1 MFKKIL
7 IANRGE
13 IAVRIIRACK
23 EWGISTVAVH
33 SNVDKNSMHVRLAD
47 ESVCIGSHQPTSSY
61 LNIPAIMSAIELT
74 NADPARLVREKRNQL
89 LAESDWTQTRDNV
102 RLNDSTWQLYRQ
114 ELRDITKSASFN
126 PKLNTNGTLD
136 ESSVTW
142 PLKPA
147 T

>member
-1 MFKKIL
+1 MITLMDAILALRPGAECSIQGNDYDRIEWLDKSQTKPTEEEVNAKI
-7 IANRGE
+7 A
-13 IAVRIIRACK
+13 
-23 EWGISTVAVH
+23 
-33 SNVDKNSMHVRLAD
+33 
-47 ESVCIGSHQPTSSY
+47 
-61 LNIPAIMSAIELT
+61 ELT
-74 NADPARLVREKRNQL
+74 DAEPARLVREKRNKL

-102 RLNDSTWQLYRQ
+102 RLNDFTWVTYRQ

-126 PKLNTNGTLD
+126 PKLNDNGTLD